1 MDTSTLKENIVK
13 ILEAKKAIDIN
24 VIDVEKVTVLTDAF
38 VVCSGTSVPHVKAL
52 VDEIEE
58 KLAESGVNPIRKEGY
73 DTARWIL
80 LDFGNVVV
88 HVFHRDERE
97 YYDLDSLWEDG
108 TIKVKQDKEE

>member
-1 MDTSTLKENIVK
+1 MDIGMLKENIVK
-13 ILEAKKAIDIN
+13 ILESKKAIDIN
-24 VIDVEKVTVLTDAF
+24 VIDVNQVTILADAF

-52 VDEIEE
+52 VDELEE
-58 KLAESGVNPIRKEGY
+58 KLEEMGVRPLRKEGY
-73 DTARWIL
+73 STARWIL

-108 TIKVKQDKEE
+108 TIKIKQGKEE